1 MASIR
6 FIMVLL
12 LTVANISSFSQ
23 AKWALVSFSDNQKK
37 LKCPLTAID
46 STSVS
51 SSIENCIKQ
60 LHTKG
65 YIATRVDSIVLGKN
79 SLSVFA
85 TQGPKYFFQVSN
97 ANNFQNKLTNRFSQ
111 LNGKPVLPMQLETIS
126 KHLTSEFENTGFP
139 FAKVITKSNRIDSAI
154 VHIVPIVELGPKVK
168 WDSIYIK
175 GNVKISQRFMS
186 RYLNFSSQAPFS
198 YTYFQSINKRLIGL
212 PFVLPIRNPELE
224 FFPNK
229 ANIYVYLTNAKAS
242 RFSGLIGMNSKG
254 DSWTDVQLTGDVNLL
269 LRNAFSHGEEFSL
282 RWNAPGEGSQRL
294 YVSGVWPYIGGSS
307 FAIDTE
313 LKMFKQDTSFITF
326 NPRFALK
333 FHSSNWLIGLGV
345 NLKISNLTSNQNL
358 SNINNYKLVL
368 YQVSV
373 KNYLHSLTMFPQTGF
388 FVDANVGIGTQKA
401 TVLSNMLQ
409 YRGEISLVQPV
420 YADLLLIKIA
430 NTTEGIAKWVES
442 DAPTN
447 FSNNELFRI
456 GGSETLRGFNQ
467 ESILTKQFSIGTIEM
482 HLLVKQLASIYG
494 FVDYGWVSTYTP
506 NRFYN
511 EKPLGLG
518 VGVILNLGEG
528 IINLSYALG
537 KGFGENFEFNNAKV
551 HIGYAIAF

>member
-6 FIMVLL
+6 FIIVLL

-46 STSVS
+46 SISVTSS
-51 SSIENCIKQ
+51 LESCIRQ
-60 LHTKG
+60 LHAKG
-65 YIATRVDSIVLGKN
+65 YIAARVDSIVFGKN

-85 TQGPKYFFQVSN
+85 TQGPKYNWQISDTLNYQSKIFR
-97 ANNFQNKLTNRFSQ
+97 RFNQ
-111 LNGKPVLPMQLETIS
+111 FNGKPVLPMQLETIS

-139 FAKVITKSNRIDSAI
+139 FAKVFTEANRIDSAI
-154 VHIVPIVELGPKVK
+154 IHIVPIVDLGPKVK

-282 RWNAPGEGSQRL
+282 RWNAPGEGLQRL

-345 NLKISNLTSNQNL
+345 NLKISNQTSNQNL
-358 SNINNYKLVL
+358 SNINNYKSVL

-401 TVLSNMLQ
+401 TVISNMLQ

-420 YADLLLIKIA
+420 YSDLVLIKIA

-506 NRFYN
+506 NRFFN
-511 EKPLGLG
+511 EKPIGLG